1 VKTTTN
7 MSDEKPTVD
16 DDDVPMQD
24 EEAGEATAPILRK
37 SVKPYGASLI
47 SVMFAASAFICST
60 ASSYSCSFVRL
71 SIRTNGVTVGFMTR
85 GIWGGQ
91 ARTFDTCSKYSGD
104 MIDALTRTSRAF
116 SVLVTIFGAMCM
128 LMVFMLYSAP
138 PRLIRASMISMG
150 NACMF
155 CCLFQGLTLCLI
167 PSNLCKGS
175 SIVTASTSSCELD
188 IGAKLSIC
196 AVVFWFFAGCTMAP
210 APGEMEMV
218 REEQEKLIAEV
229 DAAKAEVK
237 AQG

>member
-1 VKTTTN
+1 

-24 EEAGEATAPILRK
+24 EEAGEATGPIIRK
-37 SVKPYGASLI
+37 TVKPYGASLI

-60 ASSYSCSFVRL
+60 ASSYTCSFVRL
-71 SIRTNGVTVGFMTR
+71 SVLVGESGSTLGFMTR

-91 ARTFDTCSKYSGD
+91 VTPLRTCSKYSGD
-104 MIDALTRTSRAF
+104 VIDALTRTSRAF

-128 LMVFMLYSAP
+128 LMVFMLYAAP

-167 PSNLCKGS
+167 PSDLCKGA
-175 SIVTASTSSCELD
+175 SIVTGTTASCELD
-188 IGAKLSIC
+188 IGAKLSIS
-196 AVVFWFFAGCTMAP
+196 AVVFWFFAGSSMAP
-210 APGEMEMV
+210 TPGEMEMV

-229 DAAKAEVK
+229 DAAKTEVK
-237 AQG
+237 AHG